1 MFECPA
7 RRTPFSNGFIRSKS
21 LIFLFLFYFILLQ
34 FSINY
39 NNFLL
44 PTFACDWLQPQT
56 QWRHVVTHTRAGC
69 CQKCQTCQSKLSMPL
84 LKCGSLGLS
93 GRGGRGGSQG
103 SRAGAPAHRARG
115 SSLEEVGSYWT
126 YQARHNCSMHSTL
139 MEPLLQV
146 A

>member
-56 QWRHVVTHTRAGC
+56 QWRHVVTHPGRLLSKMSNLSVKTVNAAAKVWVIRFKWKRG
-69 CQKCQTCQSKLSMPL
+69 KRRKSGKQSRSPCSQGQRLII
-84 LKCGSLGLS
+84 
-93 GRGGRGGSQG
+93 RGGRF
-103 SRAGAPAHRARG
+103 
-115 SSLEEVGSYWT
+115 
-126 YQARHNCSMHSTL
+126 
-139 MEPLLQV
+139 LLNV
-146 A
+146 PG